1 MIAPRVY
8 WFPRLLLRWAT
19 PIALVGLLLGGGS
32 AYFTAKLFL
41 NLRTDIEELLPSTAR
56 SVLDLN
62 EVGSRLKSIDSL
74 AILALDDQD
83 VMASRRFVDDLAAA
97 LSQRRDDGIAG
108 VEYRIQN
115 EIQFFRERG
124 ALFFQNS
131 DLVKI
136 REYLQTRIQ
145 YERDVRN
152 PLNIFSQVSLDE
164 PKFDFGGLRLKYGAK
179 TSAYSRFPDGYYATP
194 DQKKRVILVH
204 LAGKASAVGQA
215 LKLKQAVDEEIA
227 RLDPSQYSPTL
238 QIKFTGGIQQVLEEH
253 EALIEDLG
261 LSTLIVTVLVVLSM
275 WIFFRSALATASL
288 ILSLFIGTFVTFT
301 FAFFTVGYLNANS
314 AFLGSIVIG
323 NGINF
328 GIILL
333 ARYVEER
340 RKGLGHPRAV
350 YISVTRTASATF
362 IAALA
367 AGISYGSL
375 MLTGFRGFSQ
385 FGAIGLAGMIFCWL
399 AAYLF
404 IPTLL
409 TVLERFSTPLIRP
422 VRLSRRKRSRLGIFR
437 HGPAARLLWTVQTW
451 PGTIVLLT
459 TLASIA
465 AGVTI
470 AAKAP
475 SDPTKMIE
483 MDLTRLRNKDSI
495 NFGALALSDVLD
507 EIFQRFLSPLV
518 ILPDDRDQGRKI
530 AQVLRKQMELDG
542 PDGLIAGVQTIDDF
556 VPVGQR
562 EKISVLNE
570 IRELLPPKLLKH
582 LSPEN
587 RAEIR
592 DFLNPKV
599 FQTFKD
605 TDLPPMILEKF
616 TEQDGSVGKLVVLEP
631 TMSKVTRQGPVLI
644 GFVKKVRELVD
655 SVAPG
660 TPVAANQAVT
670 ADMLEAV
677 MRDGPQATLFA
688 FGAVLILLILLFRN
702 LRTISLAVFALG
714 LGIFWLVG
722 LVFGFDLKINFLNF
736 IALPITFGIGVDYG
750 VNIFQRY
757 RSDRRANIRA
767 TVRNTGGAVTLCSWT
782 TIIGYGSL
790 LIARNQ
796 AFVSFGLLAVLGE
809 ITCLLAA
816 VIALPSL
823 ILFFGKRKPTQAS
836 VEPLKVD

>member
-399 AAYLF
+399 AAYL
-404 IPTLL
+404 
-409 TVLERFSTPLIRP
+409 
-422 VRLSRRKRSRLGIFR
+422 
-437 HGPAARLLWTVQTW
+437 
-451 PGTIVLLT
+451 
-459 TLASIA
+459 
-465 AGVTI
+465 
-470 AAKAP
+470 
-475 SDPTKMIE
+475 
-483 MDLTRLRNKDSI
+483 
-495 NFGALALSDVLD
+495 
-507 EIFQRFLSPLV
+507 
-518 ILPDDRDQGRKI
+518 
-530 AQVLRKQMELDG
+530 
-542 PDGLIAGVQTIDDF
+542 
-556 VPVGQR
+556 
-562 EKISVLNE
+562 
-570 IRELLPPKLLKH
+570 
-582 LSPEN
+582 
-587 RAEIR
+587 
-592 DFLNPKV
+592 
-599 FQTFKD
+599 
-605 TDLPPMILEKF
+605 
-616 TEQDGSVGKLVVLEP
+616 
-631 TMSKVTRQGPVLI
+631 
-644 GFVKKVRELVD
+644 
-655 SVAPG
+655 
-660 TPVAANQAVT
+660 
-670 ADMLEAV
+670 
-677 MRDGPQATLFA
+677 
-688 FGAVLILLILLFRN
+688 
-702 LRTISLAVFALG
+702 
-714 LGIFWLVG
+714 
-722 LVFGFDLKINFLNF
+722 
-736 IALPITFGIGVDYG
+736 
-750 VNIFQRY
+750 
-757 RSDRRANIRA
+757 
-767 TVRNTGGAVTLCSWT
+767 
-782 TIIGYGSL
+782 
-790 LIARNQ
+790 
-796 AFVSFGLLAVLGE
+796 
-809 ITCLLAA
+809 
-816 VIALPSL
+816 
-823 ILFFGKRKPTQAS
+823 
-836 VEPLKVD
+836 